1 MIDRIISHH
10 NVWTSLQLL
19 HAKFN
24 ELNGFLQPK
33 KISSLILILEWKLET
48 LLSAKLFFQ
57 ASKGFWT
64 AVHRLVGSTP
74 HMGVHLTSWTCI
86 LHKHTI
92 LYRFEYNIPCSMHQ
106 DQLPR
111 DLSNIFP
118 LWTLY
123 FNITYLLLKTPMY
136 TICTSHAQLNTTL
149 NYNTC
154 TLYIK
159 TSAENASIV

>member
-57 ASKGFWT
+57 ASKRFLDCCSQTCWQHSPYGCPSHKLDLHFT
-64 AVHRLVGSTP
+64 QTHNPVSFRVQHPMLHASRSVATGLVKYLSTVNTLFQ
-74 HMGVHLTSWTCI
+74 H
-86 LHKHTI
+86 
-92 LYRFEYNIPCSMHQ
+92 
-106 DQLPR
+106 
-111 DLSNIFP
+111 NIFALEDP
-118 LWTLY
+118 NVYHLHES
-123 FNITYLLLKTPMY
+123 
-136 TICTSHAQLNTTL
+136 CTT
-149 NYNTC
+149 
-154 TLYIK
+154 K
-159 TSAENASIV
+159 